1 MSLATLRG
9 GLHLSAMLCGGFRG
23 NFYALLGCYNA
34 VNDKKIAPLLF
45 FDYTA

>member
-9 GLHLSAMLCGGFRG
+9 GLHLSAVLGGGFRD
-23 NFYALLGCYNA
+23 NFYTLSGCYNA